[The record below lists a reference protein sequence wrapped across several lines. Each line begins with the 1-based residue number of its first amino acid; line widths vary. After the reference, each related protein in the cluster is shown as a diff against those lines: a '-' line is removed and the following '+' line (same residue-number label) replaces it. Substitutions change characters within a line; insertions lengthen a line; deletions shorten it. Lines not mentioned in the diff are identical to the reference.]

1 MRKIIALILI
11 LSLTCLPCLTRAETA
26 VFAFDKSVTTLF
38 VGDALRPVLNRE
50 GDAAEGE
57 VTYTVSSANRA
68 SVSADG
74 VVTGLAKGKVT
85 LTAQVKAEKR
95 TYKASI
101 TLNVAVRATEI
112 SVSEEKLPLFAPDD
126 PRIAPLM
133 AEPVTLPVLVLSM
146 GKSTKL
152 TASAL
157 PKEANDR
164 KVSLTTSDETIVQ
177 AKGATLTPK
186 AVGECDLT
194 LASVQNPEITR
205 QYHLLVIQPVTKLRL
220 SGEKTTIVGGQLT
233 LTPDYTPENAS
244 IRSVTWESRNEKVA
258 TVDAFGRVTGVSK
271 GVATIKATAT
281 DGSGRSASLKV
292 TVRQQP
298 QSITLKESDIVVNM
312 GSKKTLAATVLPKN
326 TNDKSVVWTS
336 SDENVAKVSS
346 RGQIT
351 PVAPGSC
358 TITCA
363 SATDPSVFTTAT
375 VAVHQLVKKVAF
387 ADSAVSINVQSQGQ
401 VFWSVSPQNATNQ
414 AVTFKSAN
422 ERVATVDANGV
433 IYGVKRGSTTVTIT
447 AADGSK
453 KKDTIKVNVLQPVE
467 GVHLENDTLQVGV
480 DESVSVRAVLEPSD
494 ASNRRMTWHS
504 ADPSIATIRGN
515 GTKPTVTG
523 QRWGATSVTGV
534 TEDGGFAVTATIN
547 VGNYDRALK
556 VTDLYLQDNRIKI
569 AVLNESNMTITRFN
583 YVIECYDVYGAP
595 LVCCA
600 DGSNRFKGSYA
611 HTLYEGDTTE
621 HGKFYFSS
629 FEQPQQTIGRVVMRI
644 TGYSTDTGYSRSI
657 REGRQVEM
665 EFTSGAFIGTTP
677 TPLPVITPPPT
688 AP

>member
-38 VGDALRPVLNRE
+38 VGDTLRPVLNRE
-50 GDAAEGE
+50 GEAAEGE

-85 LTAQVKAEKR
+85 LTAQVQAEKR

-177 AKGATLTPK
+177 VKGATLMPK
-186 AVGECDLT
+186 AEGECDLT

-233 LTPDYTPENAS
+233 LTPDYTPENVS

-271 GVATIKATAT
+271 GVATIKATAA

-363 SATDPSVFTTAT
+363 SAADPSVFTTAT

-447 AADGSK
+447 AVDGSK

-467 GVHLENDTLQVGV
+467 GVYLENDTLQVGV

-504 ADPSIATIRGN
+504 DDPSIATIRGN

-595 LVCCA
+595 LVCCS

-629 FEQPQQTIGRVVMRI
+629 FEQPQHTIGRVVMRI

>member
-1 MRKIIALILI
+1 MRKIIALFLI
-11 LSLTCLPCLTRAETA
+11 LSLACLPCLALAETA

-38 VGDALRPVLNRE
+38 VGDTLQPVLHRE
-50 GDAAEGE
+50 GEAAEGE
-57 VTYTVSSANRA
+57 VTYTVSSTNRA

-85 LTAQVKAEKR
+85 LTAQVKTEKR

-101 TLNVAVRATEI
+101 ALNVAVRASEI
-112 SVSEEKLPLFAPDD
+112 SVSEDKLRLFLPDD
-126 PRIAPLM
+126 PQIAPLLSAP
-133 AEPVTLPVLVLSM
+133 AELPVLVLSM

-164 KVSLTTSDETIVQ
+164 KVTLTTSDETIVQ

-194 LASVQNPEITR
+194 IASVQNPEVTK
-205 QYHLLVIQPVTKLRL
+205 QYHLLVIQPVAKLTL

-233 LTPDYTPENAS
+233 LTPAYTPENAS
-244 IRSVTWESRNEKVA
+244 IQAVTWQSGNEKVA
-258 TVDAFGRVTGVSK
+258 TVDAAGHVTGVSK
-271 GVATIKATAT
+271 GTATIKATAA
-281 DGSGRSASLKV
+281 DGSGRSASFKV
-292 TVRQQP
+292 TVQQQP
-298 QSITLKESDIVVNM
+298 QSITLKEGDIIVNM

-363 SATDPSVFTTAT
+363 SAADPSVFATAT
-375 VAVHQLVKKVAF
+375 VAVHQLVKKVTF

-422 ERVATVDANGV
+422 ERIATVDESGV

-447 AADGSK
+447 ASDGSK

-480 DESVSVRAVLEPSD
+480 DESVSLRAILEPSD
-494 ASNRRMTWHS
+494 ASNRRMTWQS

-515 GTKPTVTG
+515 GTKPAVTG
-523 QRWGATSVTGV
+523 QRWGTTSVTGV
-534 TEDGGFAVTATIN
+534 TEDGGFAVAATIN

-556 VTDLYLQDNRIKI
+556 VTDLYLQNNRVKI

-583 YVIECYDVYGAP
+583 YVIECYDVYDAP
-595 LVCCA
+595 LACCT
-600 DGSNRFKGSYA
+600 DGSNRIKGSYS
-611 HTLYEGDTTE
+611 HTLYEGDVTE
-621 HGKFYFSS
+621 HGKFYFSD
-629 FEQPQQTIGRVVMRI
+629 FAQPQQTIGRVVMRI

-657 REGRQVEM
+657 REERQVET
-665 EFTSGAFIGTTP
+665 EFTSGAFIGATP
-677 TPLPVITPPPT
+677 TPLPVITPPP

>member
-1 MRKIIALILI
+1 M
-11 LSLTCLPCLTRAETA
+11 
-26 VFAFDKSVTTLF
+26 
-38 VGDALRPVLNRE
+38 GDTLRPVLNRE
-50 GDAAEGE
+50 GEAAEGE

-85 LTAQVKAEKR
+85 LTAQVQAEKR

-177 AKGATLTPK
+177 VKGATLMPK
-186 AVGECDLT
+186 AEGECDLT

-233 LTPDYTPENAS
+233 LTPDYTPENVS

-271 GVATIKATAT
+271 GVATIKATAA

-363 SATDPSVFTTAT
+363 SAADPSVFTTAT

-447 AADGSK
+447 AVDGSK

-467 GVHLENDTLQVGV
+467 GVYLENDTLQVGV

-504 ADPSIATIRGN
+504 DDPSIATIRGN